1 MTDTHEFGAID
12 EIIRQTVV
20 DAIRSGAVLRV
31 EHEARLMS
39 DQTGFP
45 RSEIARELTEAG
57 ISAGLNMELG
67 DHDSFAASLSFDNG
81 RQGDRRR
88 GPKQA

>member
-1 MTDTHEFGAID
+1 MTVTHGFAAID
-12 EIIRQTVV
+12 EIIRQTLV
-20 DAIRSGAVLRV
+20 DAIRSRAVLRV
-31 EHEARLMS
+31 NHEAQIIS

-67 DHDSFAASLSFDNG
+67 DHYSSAASLSFDNG
-81 RQGDRRR
+81 RQGDRR
-88 GPKQA
+88 